1 MKPTE
6 NNVET
11 DPGIYSKLIIPRK
24 IVSLS
29 KLQAEFIY
37 FFLKKTGITKTVEV
51 GFSYGCSAAHIIA
64 ATGSP
69 HYVIDP
75 WQKEVWD
82 NQGIKNLELLKL
94 EQHLILQ
101 ADLSHNA
108 LPELVRKELR
118 FDFAFIDGDHKYDTV
133 MIDFYYIDLL
143 LNIDG
148 YILFDD
154 VDMEAIQAVVNWITT
169 NRSDYKRIP
178 LPANDVDANPE
189 DNYDMLAMFQKIDLD
204 ERQWDH
210 FKRFW

>member
-1 MKPTE
+1 ME
-6 NNVET
+6 SIESNVEI
-11 DPGIYSKLIIPRK
+11 DPGIYSQLIIPRK

-75 WQKEVWD
+75 WQEEVWD

-94 EQHLILQ
+94 EQHLLLQ
-101 ADLSHNA
+101 ADLSHKA
-108 LPELVRKELR
+108 LPELLRKGLK

-133 MIDFYYIDLL
+133 MIDFYYVDLL
-143 LNIDG
+143 LNING

-154 VDMEAIQAVVNWITT
+154 VDMEAIQAVVKWITT
-169 NRSDYKRIP
+169 NRPDYKQIP
-178 LPANDVDANPE
+178 LPVNNVDANPE

-204 ERQWDH
+204 ERKWDH
-210 FKRFW
+210 FNRFW